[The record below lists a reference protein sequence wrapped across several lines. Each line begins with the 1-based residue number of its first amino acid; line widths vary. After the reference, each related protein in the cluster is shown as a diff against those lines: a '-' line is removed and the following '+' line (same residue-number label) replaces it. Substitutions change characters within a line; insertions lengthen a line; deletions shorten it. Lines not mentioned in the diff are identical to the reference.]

1 MQLAKARGLIEKI
14 PGGRK
19 SGVRGRVRSA
29 APREARLERTA
40 ERAIDMALKDL
51 PVPLDKSPE
60 QMTNG
65 ELFSDNLRESLLF
78 NREVLRRPVDWNDH
92 EQLKL
97 KKEISL
103 STQAQGVRIAVAELR
118 PPAPRGGSVE
128 EFYRRYDGGSSE
140 KSEP

>member
-1 MQLAKARGLIEKI
+1 MRS
-14 PGGRK
+14 PG
-19 SGVRGRVRSA
+19 
-29 APREARLERTA
+29 PREARLERTA
-40 ERAIDMALKDL
+40 EKAIGMALKDL
-51 PVPLDKSPE
+51 PVPLDKPPAE
-60 QMTNG
+60 MTNG

-118 PPAPRGGSVE
+118 PPAARGGSVE
-128 EFYRRYDGGSSE
+128 EFYRRYDGGSSDRG
-140 KSEP
+140 EP